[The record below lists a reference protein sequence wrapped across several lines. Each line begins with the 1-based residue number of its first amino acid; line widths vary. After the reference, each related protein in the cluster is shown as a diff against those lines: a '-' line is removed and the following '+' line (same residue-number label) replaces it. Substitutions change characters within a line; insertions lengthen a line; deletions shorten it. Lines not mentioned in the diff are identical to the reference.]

1 MKIDFHSN
9 SIFIVFIAFGIIS
22 LYFWWRTV
30 NKLSNND
37 KVIQGLDMMSRLVL
51 SLSFV
56 LMVYEH
62 NRKND
67 RQEKE
72 RILQLIL
79 MNREYW
85 LRIMEFFMKYPDDL
99 TSSSNEI
106 FLGMDTDRTESEKT
120 DRQKVMEHFVIE
132 LMFQM
137 LVDAYRLY
145 DVNYLPEDNFLV
157 GQIHTN

>member
-1 MKIDFHSN
+1 MDFYSN
-9 SIFIVFIAFGIIS
+9 SIFIGFIAFGIIL

-37 KVIQGLDMMSRLVL
+37 KVIQGLDMMSGLVL

-67 RQEKE
+67 RLEKE

-79 MNREYW
+79 ITREYW
-85 LRIMEFFMKYPDDL
+85 LRIMEVFMKYPDDL
-99 TSSSNEI
+99 II
-106 FLGMDTDRTESEKT
+106 F
-120 DRQKVMEHFVIE
+120 I
-132 LMFQM
+132 
-137 LVDAYRLY
+137 
-145 DVNYLPEDNFLV
+145 
-157 GQIHTN
+157 

>member
-30 NKLSNND
+30 NKVSNND
-37 KVIQGLDMMSRLVL
+37 KVIQGLDMMSG

-67 RQEKE
+67 RLEKE

-79 MNREYW
+79 ITREYW
-85 LRIMEFFMKYPDDL
+85 LRIMEVFMKYPDDL
-99 TSSSNEI
+99 TSLSNEI
-106 FLGMDTDRTESEKT
+106 FLVMYTDRTKSEKI
-120 DRQKVMEHFVIE
+120 DRQKIMEHFVIE
-132 LMFQM
+132 
-137 LVDAYRLY
+137 
-145 DVNYLPEDNFLV
+145 
-157 GQIHTN
+157 